1 MCILAEDTSSASCYS
16 DGIVRYELDEDIC
29 HMADE
34 LAGVSWGWRRLGV
47 PWKLEGRA
55 TVTMMGMHAQHTE

>member
-1 MCILAEDTSSASCYS
+1 MCILAEDTSSASCYN

-34 LAGVSWGWRRLGV
+34 LPGVWEATGV

-55 TVTMMGMHAQHTE
+55 TVTMMGMHAQYTE